1 MPSKKVDFLAA
12 LMANTS
18 SELYT
23 SKKPITKQ
31 LSTCIDPS
39 LPLLTLQNS
48 LGIDPS
54 GSSTAEEPD
63 ENAGKMSNKTTA
75 FVASAAALGAIVLA
89 VGAFFGS
96 RYAIKKRKIAAE
108 DSLHGSRYSG
118 SDASFSSPPRHHDI
132 PGFSSAAAPMDN
144 CLLSAPMNENNND
157 YPRDSEFYGTQSDYP
172 VTERDSMRDT
182 YASLP
187 PTGPLPP
194 PPEAYRQSTNSETIA
209 PLARNGASSY
219 YPTERS
225 YRTTLR
231 SGSGSSVQS
240 EILGPRQA
248 SMEIPIRDTWWKHA
262 SQWNDAGGHA
272 DAARGYSVMSDP
284 APKSGRIVTL
294 ERPFSASTYSTLRTA
309 DGGGFNSA
317 NPFSQA
323 TPFGRR
329 WPSTKPSKIS
339 APYLQDNSLML

>member
-118 SDASFSSPPRHHDI
+118 SDSSFASPSQHRNLPAFSSA
-132 PGFSSAAAPMDN
+132 AAAPMDN
-144 CLLSAPMNENNND
+144 DLRAARMDEED
-157 YPRDSEFYGTQSDYP
+157 YARDSEYYGTQSDYP

-187 PTGPLPP
+187 PTGPLPA
-194 PPEAYRQSTNSETIA
+194 PPEVHRQDRNCETIA

-225 YRTTLR
+225 FRTTVR

-240 EILGPRQA
+240 EILGMRQA
-248 SMEIPIRDTWWKHA
+248 SMDVPIRDTWWKHA
-262 SQWNDAGGHA
+262 SQWNDAGPQDEG
-272 DAARGYSVMSDP
+272 ARGYSVMSDP

-309 DGGGFNSA
+309 DGGSFNSA
-317 NPFSQA
+317 NPFSHT
-323 TPFGRR
+323 TPFGQRL
-329 WPSTKPSKIS
+329 PSTKPSKIS